1 MAATYDAIV
10 VGGGHNGLVAA
21 AYLARSGAKTVVL
34 EGRHKTG
41 GAATTESPWPEAP
54 EFQVTRLSYVMSL
67 LPPTI
72 INDLQLARHGYKI
85 YPMGPY
91 YQAFPEG
98 GSIKLYADDAKRNHE
113 SVSKWSRKDADAMPK
128 WDAWLAGLAEVLGP
142 LLLTVPPAIGSR
154 RPRDLADTLRLAWRH
169 RGLDVRTIA
178 DVTRLMTMSIA
189 DLLDDWFESPQ
200 VKGAMAV
207 NGVIG
212 TWAGP
217 YEPGTAYVM
226 AHHSIGDVGDGQLGS
241 WGYPEGGMGAVSSAI
256 ESAAR
261 EHGAE
266 VRVNAPVA
274 RILVEGGRAVGVVLE
289 SGDEIRAKVVV
300 STLHPQTA
308 FLEQV
313 GRENLP
319 DDFVT
324 DIEHWR
330 SRSGVVKINLALGEL
345 PDFIADPGTQLQ
357 EHHTGSVEMA
367 PTMEYIERAF
377 QDARDGKPALRPFS
391 DGVIPTAFDKT
402 LSPEGTHI
410 MSLFT
415 QWVPH
420 GLDSEPHAE
429 ELEAYADRMIDCYT
443 ELAPNFK
450 SSILHRD
457 VVGPYEMEHEYGL
470 IGGNIFHGELSLEQ
484 LFHMRPAPGY
494 ADYRTPVSGLYNG
507 SSATHAVAASAA
519 SPAGRPPRP
528 RSPTASRP
536 SGAGPAGPAGGH
548 DGPVR
553 RAPPNPYQQERGGGP
568 AAGPRQPGGRRRSQ
582 DHAGGAQRRAGRRVA
597 APGTFGSRMLEEAGK
612 SSARPR
618 VYPVNPQVRRARR
631 PPVLSVAGRFARGT
645 GTRAARRAGRG
656 AGAAAHPCGRG
667 RQPGRGHLR

>member
-21 AYLARSGAKTVVL
+21 AYLARSGARTVVL

-41 GAATTESPWPEAP
+41 GAATTEAPWPDAP
-54 EFQVTRLSYVMSL
+54 EFNVTRLSYVMSL
-67 LPPTI
+67 MPPTI
-72 INDLQLARHGYKI
+72 INDLELDRHGYKI

-98 GSIKLYADDAKRNHE
+98 GSIKLYADDAQRNHDE
-113 SVSKWSRKDADAMPK
+113 VSKWSKKDADAMPL

-154 RPRDLADTLRLAWRH
+154 KPRDLADTLRLAWRN

-200 VKGAMAV
+200 VKGALAV

-226 AHHSIGDVGDGQLGS
+226 AHHSIGDVGDGHLGN
-241 WGYPEGGMGAVSSAI
+241 WGFQEGGMGAVSAAI
-256 ESAAR
+256 ERAAR
-261 EHGAE
+261 SHGAE
-266 VRVNAPVA
+266 IRTGARVA
-274 RILVEGGRAVGVVLE
+274 RVIVEGGRAAGVVLDN
-289 SGDEIRAKVVV
+289 GDEIRARVVV
-300 STLHPQTA
+300 STLHPRTA
-308 FLEQV
+308 FLDHV
-313 GRENLP
+313 GENNLP
-319 DDFVT
+319 ADFVR
-324 DIEHWR
+324 DIQHWKT
-330 SRSGVVKINLALGEL
+330 RSGVVKINLALGEL
-345 PDFIADPGTQLQ
+345 PDFTADPGSNLQ

-377 QDARDGKPALRPFS
+377 QDAREGRPAARPFS

-415 QWVPH
+415 QWVPA
-420 GLDSEPHAE
+420 DWSEEPHTE
-429 ELEAYADRMIDCYT
+429 ELEAYADRMVDCYN

-457 VVGPYEMEHEYGL
+457 IVGPYEMEHDYGL

-494 ADYRTPVSGLYNG
+494 ADYRTPVDGLYYG
-507 SSATHAVAASAA
+507 SSATHA
-519 SPAGRPPRP
+519 
-528 RSPTASRP
+528 
-536 SGAGPAGPAGGH
+536 
-548 DGPVR
+548 
-553 RAPPNPYQQERGGGP
+553 GGGVCGIP
-568 AAGPRQPGGRRRSQ
+568 GWQAA
-582 DHAGGAQRRAGRRVA
+582 RAA
-597 APGTFGSRMLEEAGK
+597 IADK
-612 SSARPR
+612 K
-618 VYPVNPQVRRARR
+618 
-631 PPVLSVAGRFARGT
+631 
-645 GTRAARRAGRG
+645 AARRGTTVR
-656 AGAAAHPCGRG
+656 RIT
-667 RQPGRGHLR
+667 RRS

>member
-1 MAATYDAIV
+1 MPSPTCLQAIRFLKLNIQSNVANIARPVLVRTRGRNLTEGWLMAATYDAIV
-10 VGGGHNGLVAA
+10 VGGGHNGLVAG
-21 AYLARSGAKTVVL
+21 AYLARSGARTVVL

-41 GAATTESPWPEAP
+41 GAATTEAVWEDAP
-54 EFQVTRLSYVMSL
+54 EFKVTRLSYVMSL

-72 INDLQLARHGYKI
+72 IRELELDRHGYKI

-98 GSIKLYADDAKRNHE
+98 GSISLFADDAKRNYD
-113 SVSKWSRKDADAMPK
+113 SISKWSKHDAGAMVK
-128 WDAWLAGLAEVLGP
+128 WDAWLAGLADVLGP

-154 RPRDLADTLRLAWRH
+154 KPRDLAGTLKLAWQH

-200 VKGAMAV
+200 VKGALAV

-226 AHHSIGDVGDGQLGS
+226 AHHSIGDVGDGHLGN
-241 WGYPEGGMGAVSSAI
+241 WGFQEGGMGAVSSAI
-256 ESAAR
+256 ERAAR

-266 VRVNAPVA
+266 IRINAPVA
-274 RILVEGGRAVGVVLE
+274 RVLIEGGKAVGVVLAN
-289 SGDEIRAKVVV
+289 GDEIRAKVVV
-300 STLHPQTA
+300 STLHPKTA

-313 GRENLP
+313 GREHLP
-319 DDFVT
+319 TDFAT
-324 DIEHWR
+324 DIERWKT
-330 SRSGVVKINLALGEL
+330 RSGVVKINLALGEL
-345 PDFIADPGTQLQ
+345 PDFIADPGTELA

-367 PTMEYIERAF
+367 PSMDYIERAF
-377 QDARDGKPALRPFS
+377 QDARDGKAAVRPFS

-415 QWVPH
+415 QWVPS
-420 GLDSEPHAE
+420 DWNEEPHTA
-429 ELEAYADRMIDCYT
+429 ELEAYADRMIDCYN

-450 SSILHRD
+450 GSILHRD

-484 LFHMRPAPGY
+484 LFHMRPAPGF
-494 ADYRTPVSGLYNG
+494 ADYRTPVGGLYYG
-507 SSATHAVAASAA
+507 SSAA
-519 SPAGRPPRP
+519 
-528 RSPTASRP
+528 
-536 SGAGPAGPAGGH
+536 
-548 DGPVR
+548 
-553 RAPPNPYQQERGGGP
+553 
-568 AAGPRQPGGRRRSQ
+568 
-582 DHAGGAQRRAGRRVA
+582 HAGGGVCGIPGWQAARAAIADR
-597 APGTFGSRMLEEAGK
+597 K
-612 SSARPR
+612 SAIRSASARKAF
-618 VYPVNPQVRRARR
+618 RR
-631 PPVLSVAGRFARGT
+631 S
-645 GTRAARRAGRG
+645 
-656 AGAAAHPCGRG
+656 
-667 RQPGRGHLR
+667 